1 MSFFPL
7 HGYKTFIVLLN
18 EHAHRHCFLQDVAA
32 VPRYR
37 GLSGLTG

>member
-7 HGYKTFIVLLN
+7 RGYKTFIVLLN
-18 EHAHRHCFLQDVAA
+18 EHALGHCFLQDVAA